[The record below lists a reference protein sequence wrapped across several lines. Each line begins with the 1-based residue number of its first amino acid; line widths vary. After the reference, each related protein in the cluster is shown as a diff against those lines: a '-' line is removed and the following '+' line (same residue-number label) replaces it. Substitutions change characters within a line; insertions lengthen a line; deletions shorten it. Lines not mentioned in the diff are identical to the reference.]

1 MFVVVFTA
9 VNSVVELIQQI
20 LKEIEGVKQSQ
31 IQELS
36 LGGASFDAPF
46 NPAKVNSQEAAL
58 TVLIPESARIQV
70 IAGIARYLRT
80 SGPEEIRMRTG
91 TGREVVL
98 NSLSTRA
105 DVEGLISLP
114 VSGSSQKRGSYKSD
128 ALESRSLKWGVLSD
142 DFDSP
147 EPKDLPE
154 FYFVLEGEKV
164 RGNQAAAPSDFDL
177 VFRYDLPP
185 DDALAI
191 VEGDELER
199 QRTALNG
206 SFYLLLQVEGG
217 LSVRDKAFALAANF
231 ENGKMVEPLRF
242 KLRALQPGAGRIRV
256 NFMVNMETVYRL
268 VLDIDLVDHIDAG
281 APPREPVRI
290 DLDTLNRKRTPRDVK
305 LILNDTGA
313 GWQAT
318 FFWDKETGLIPK
330 TITNLNF
337 GQLDTLLN
345 QIKADLEQV
354 ATHAIWKNIESDL
367 SLGEGIEVPREM
379 TEYILSAGSLLYS
392 TLRKSDLGDFIE
404 KIESLPDGS
413 KVSIETQ
420 TAFIPW
426 ELLYPVPYYSDWSAD
441 QKAANYAPKR
451 LWGNRFQIEVL
462 LISGKSE
469 AVPPAIQPGPARVSM
484 IVGNTVA
491 DGETSAEPVQWQQQY
506 FADRLTARG
515 EYLTQW
521 PEIQQVFSESNHP
534 ATFIYFL
541 CHGQG
546 TLSNRGFDSK
556 LEVDKQ
562 HYITPRSLT
571 TMNPYLCRPVVFVNS
586 CSVGAISPFAYTSFL
601 ENFREKRASGLIA
614 SSFPL
619 PTRFAAAFG
628 QKVMDGY
635 LAKKPIGQVL
645 FDLRRLLYDEGN
657 PLGMLY
663 SLQCPLDVRAPHENL

>member
-1 MFVVVFTA
+1 MFLVVFTA
-9 VNSVVELIQQI
+9 VNSAIALIQQI
-20 LKEIEGVKQSQ
+20 LKEIEGIKQSQ

-46 NPAKVNSQEAAL
+46 NPAKVDSQEAAL
-58 TVLIPESARIQV
+58 TVLIPESARSQV
-70 IAGIARYLRT
+70 VAGIAEYLRT
-80 SGPEEIRMRTG
+80 AGPGEIRMRTTAG
-91 TGREVVL
+91 QEVVL
-98 NSLSTRA
+98 NSLSTRE
-105 DVEGLISLP
+105 DVESLISLP
-114 VSGSSQKRGSYKSD
+114 VTESPQKRGSYKWD
-128 ALESRSLKWGVLSD
+128 ALESRSFKWGLVSHDLDAPRPS
-142 DFDSP
+142 
-147 EPKDLPE
+147 DLPE
-154 FYFVLEGEKV
+154 FHFVLEGEKV
-164 RGNQAAAPSDFDL
+164 RGNRAAAPSDFDL
-177 VFRYDLPP
+177 VFRYDAPP
-185 DDALAI
+185 NDALALI
-191 VEGDELER
+191 LGDELER

-206 SFYLLLQVEGG
+206 SFYLFIQAEGG
-217 LSVRDKAFALAANF
+217 LTVREGAIALAANF
-231 ENGKMVEPLRF
+231 EKGKMVEPLRF
-242 KLRALQPGAGRIRV
+242 KLRALRPGTGRVRV

-268 VLDIDLVDHIDAG
+268 VLDIELVDQIDSS
-281 APPREPVRI
+281 APLHEPVKI
-290 DLDTLNRKRTPRDVK
+290 DLDALNRKRTPRDVK

-354 ATHAIWKNIESDL
+354 ATNAVWKSIGSDL
-367 SLGEGIEVPREM
+367 SLGEGIEAPREV
-379 TEYILSAGSLLYS
+379 TEYILSAGSLLFS
-392 TLRKSDLGDFIE
+392 TLRKSDLGDFIA

-426 ELLYPVPYYSDWSAD
+426 ELMYPVDYYSGWPAD
-441 QKAANYAPKR
+441 QKAANYDPKR

-469 AVPPAIQPGPARVSM
+469 AVPPAIQPGPANVSM
-484 IVGNTVA
+484 IIGTTVA
-491 DGETSAEPVQWQQQY
+491 EGETSAEPVQWQKQY
-506 FADRLTARG
+506 FTDRLADKG
-515 EYLTQW
+515 EYLTDW
-521 PEIQQVFSESNHP
+521 PGIQQVFSESNYP

-546 TLSNRGFDSK
+546 TLSNRGSDSK

-571 TMNPYLCRPVVFVNS
+571 TNPYSCRPVVFVNS
-586 CSVGAISPFAYTSFL
+586 CSVGSISPFAYTSFL
-601 ENFREKRASGLIA
+601 ENFREKQASGLIA

-635 LAKKPIGQVL
+635 LAKRPIGEVL
-645 FDLRRLLYDEGN
+645 FDLRRALYQAGN

-663 SLQCPLDVRAPHENL
+663 SLQCPLDVQAPK